1 MRDVEFYEPIPILQV
16 AKDQSPNAT
25 KPITVPSTLTV
36 PSTSGSGITPDKM
49 EVRTVN
55 TRMLA
60 MDRAFVRYMHH
71 SSNNLAMVAIPI
83 RSLDNKMRKF
93 NGNGVINSTT
103 KEDKSNG
110 SIKAEDGKVE
120 DEITQNES
128 NSDKGCEVEFELDII
143 LPDSIDGL
151 SSIEVRAFTLLTFTC
166 KYICIL
172 TCMLRVCSV
181 CESINLYCTVQ
192 TGPYALITSL

>member
-1 MRDVEFYEPIPILQV
+1 MRDIEFYEPIPILQG

-25 KPITVPSTLTV
+25 KPITVQ
-36 PSTSGSGITPDKM
+36 STSASGIAPFKM

-60 MDRAFVRYMHH
+60 MERACVRYMHH
-71 SSNNLAMVAIPI
+71 STNNFAMVAVPI
-83 RSLDNKMRKF
+83 RSLDNKARKF

-103 KEDKSNG
+103 KEDNS

-120 DEITQNES
+120 DETTPNES

-151 SSIEVRAFTLLTFTC
+151 SATEVCAFTLL
-166 KYICIL
+166 YIYMQICIL
-172 TCMLRVCSV
+172 TCILCGV
-181 CESINLYCTVQ
+181 CESINLYWIIQTV
-192 TGPYALITSL
+192 PYALITSL